1 MANSGNQPETVATG
15 DYVGV
20 GVQRKG
26 KGCSAVEG
34 VTTEPLGLRD
44 EVRDLLLLLVPPLEL
59 VPVRATAESDTRHTP
74 PPRHKHEWLET
85 DLLLCGFA

>member
-1 MANSGNQPETVATG
+1 MAWPIVQSASRRET
-15 DYVGV
+15 V

-59 VPVRATAESDTRHTP
+59 VPVRATAESDTRHNHHHDK
-74 PPRHKHEWLET
+74 REWLET